1 MSILNWVRGGTL
13 GNKTPNSPTL
23 PDPTEIENTEEAQ
36 ITAVCNA
43 EEENATTT
51 RKRKRSEYESY
62 TPETRAKM
70 DPYAIEN
77 GPTKAA
83 RHFSKDLR
91 RDVNEST
98 IFVA

>member
-43 EEENATTT
+43 EVENATTP
-51 RKRKRSEYESY
+51 RKRKRKEYGS
-62 TPETRAKM
+62 
-70 DPYAIEN
+70 
-77 GPTKAA
+77 
-83 RHFSKDLR
+83 
-91 RDVNEST
+91 
-98 IFVA
+98 

>member
-1 MSILNWVRGGTL
+1 MSILNWIRGGTL

-23 PDPTEIENTEEAQ
+23 PDPTEIENTEAQ

-43 EEENATTT
+43 EVENATTT
-51 RKRKRSEYESY
+51 RKRKRSEYGSY

-70 DPYAIEN
+70 ARYAIEN

-83 RHFSKDLR
+83 RHFSKDLG

-98 IFVA
+98 IFIA